1 MLHLNRCAKQWLAA
15 AAALGLVGAPVA
27 AQAYAFTPEGA
38 ANWITIARTLTYAV
52 DSGNE
57 HQRICE
63 GMNAF
68 AATHAWFVREVTTT
82 RDWAARAHL
91 LTCGALA
98 DKGSNKGTKCK
109 AYHQA
114 LGEVRK
120 AAPGTDPD
128 DVAAAA
134 AMLRDSITSMM
145 AELDSAG
152 LC

>member
-1 MLHLNRCAKQWLAA
+1 MLHLKTRARHLVAA
-15 AAALGLVGAPVA
+15 AAAIGLAGAPIT

-57 HQRICE
+57 RQHVCD
-63 GMNAF
+63 GMNGF

-82 RDWAARAHL
+82 RDWASRVHL
-91 LTCGALA
+91 FTCMALN
-98 DKGSNKGTKCK
+98 DNGKGKGVKCK
-109 AYHQA
+109 LYRQA

-120 AAPGTDPD
+120 AAPATDPPEV
-128 DVAAAA
+128 VAAAT
-134 AMLRDSITSMM
+134 MLRDSITSMQ
-145 AELDSAG
+145 AELNAAD

>member
-1 MLHLNRCAKQWLAA
+1 MLHLKSRARRLFAA
-15 AAALGLVGAPVA
+15 AAALGLAGAPIA

-57 HQRICE
+57 RQRICE

-82 RDWAARAHL
+82 RDWASRSHL
-91 LTCGALA
+91 FACMALA
-98 DKGSNKGTKCK
+98 DNGKNKGTKCK
-109 AYHQA
+109 LYRQA
-114 LGEVRK
+114 LGELRK
-120 AAPGTDPD
+120 PAPATDPAD
-128 DVAAAA
+128 AVAAA
-134 AMLRDSITSMM
+134 AMLRDSITSMV
-145 AELDSAG
+145 AEMDAAD

>member
-1 MLHLNRCAKQWLAA
+1 MQRINIMVNRSLAA
-15 AAALGLVGAPVA
+15 VAALVLAGAPVA
-27 AQAYAFTPEGA
+27 ADAYSFSPEGA

-57 HQRICE
+57 DLRICD

-68 AATHAWFVREVTTT
+68 AATHRWFVREVTST
-82 RDWAARAHL
+82 RDWASRAHL
-91 LTCGALA
+91 FTCGALHENG
-98 DKGSNKGTKCK
+98 KNKGAKCK
-109 AYHQA
+109 AYRQA
-114 LGEVRK
+114 LGEARK

-128 DVAAAA
+128 DVVAAAV
-134 AMLRDSITSMM
+134 MLRDSITSMI

>member
-1 MLHLNRCAKQWLAA
+1 MQGFKTTAKRWLAA
-15 AAALGLVGAPVA
+15 AAALGLAGAPTA
-27 AQAYAFTPEGA
+27 AQAYSFTPEGA

-57 HQRICE
+57 RQHICD

-82 RDWAARAHL
+82 RDWASRAHL
-91 LTCGALA
+91 FTCMALA
-98 DKGSNKGTKCK
+98 ENGSHKGLKCK
-109 AYHQA
+109 TYRQA

-120 AAPGTDPD
+120 AAPGTDPA
-128 DVAAAA
+128 DVVTAAT
-134 AMLRDSITSMM
+134 MMRDSITSML
-145 AELDSAG
+145 AELDAAD

>member
-1 MLHLNRCAKQWLAA
+1 MLHLKTRVKHLFAA
-15 AAALGLVGAPVA
+15 AAALGLAGAPVS

-57 HQRICE
+57 RQRICD

-82 RDWAARAHL
+82 RDWASRAHL
-91 LTCGALA
+91 FTCMALA
-98 DKGSNKGTKCK
+98 DNGSHKGTKCK
-109 AYHQA
+109 SYRQA

-120 AAPGTDPD
+120 AVPGTDPAD
-128 DVAAAA
+128 VVAAAT
-134 AMLRDSITSMM
+134 MLRDSISSML
-145 AELDSAG
+145 AELDAAD